1 MADAGRGCRLS
12 DGRHV
17 QPSLLGGVIAE
28 HRAAL
33 SGGGARVFAPC
44 GASVFCYSTKTARQ
58 ICCLQPAHDSRVTA
72 VCAGPRSSGKGCAEP
87 LCSGSAGGE
96 VRIWDA
102 KAAALL
108 GSVDL
113 KRPVYALR
121 WPREDTIIAAVGEE
135 DHCVRVVR
143 IQVSELG
150 SPALGGEVPLEAER
164 GGAFDAAGDAVALSD
179 GCDVM
184 VWKVGWAESQLLQ
197 HEHRVTALSV
207 DPQGR
212 NVVVGDERGV
222 VWTWWNVFDMES
234 GDGGHVPARWHWHA
248 NPVRSLAHCGPVVLS
263 GGDEGVLV
271 VRGQDDGAEKFIPRF
286 PASIRH
292 IIASPDGRHVC
303 LSLEDNSLALVSDL
317 HGWVRP
323 RMIHAVDVP
332 THSPG
337 QDRQARATLHPLD
350 NGSIAITASGRRVQF
365 LDDRGRPDPSRATLS
380 LDEGGRARP
389 ALNTSSQVWHLSQIA
404 CGPGCTSI
412 MTCESRTYPATR
424 RADEKSAKSFA
435 VKWWRLNEDNQF
447 ILDSVSHS
455 AHEADI
461 TVALAHPSRE
471 HYFLTASLDGSFKC
485 WDVPAKG
492 DDGEAGCWQ
501 CVATGDWRGLPVQSG
516 CFVADGSVFALGV
529 SGFVVMWEVET
540 ATELRM
546 LPLGEV
552 TDQPTQLLSA
562 VACGRLLL
570 LASTRGRDKQEQLVC
585 WDLANLTLL
594 AKAELVNASKTSTAK
609 GKSCSVVRSLPPQG
623 GAGDEWR
630 LLSFQ
635 HEGTELQAWRL
646 APSEGGAGLAFHRDT
661 VVTLP
666 AGQQVLDCHYFGSG
680 SRVLCWTSRHE
691 LWDMDLSLDAGPGR
705 DQEEPAEQEGDEA
718 EPARG
723 KIAKIFGD
731 GIEAAKAPAAGAPPK
746 LLALPTRTTAAQQA
760 GVVPRFLDRVVPPH
774 MPSHQLPPPPVI
786 WASFLAVFGKW
797 LPDAKAPAA
806 PAEPGAEAGGRAGGG
821 TEPDGGPGYGALR
834 DELPPWLSADSVR
847 WKGAAASEVVDADW
861 MDKLVEE
868 AFAKSG

>member
-12 DGRHV
+12 DGRLV
-17 QPSLLGGVIAE
+17 QPSLLSGLLAE

-33 SGGGARVFAPC
+33 SAGGARVFAPC
-44 GASVFCYSTKTARQ
+44 GASVFCFSAKTARQ
-58 ICCLQPAHDSRVTA
+58 ICCLQPAHGSRVTA
-72 VCAGPRSSGKGCAEP
+72 VCAGPRCSAKGCSEP
-87 LCSGSAGGE
+87 LVSGSASGE
-96 VRIWDA
+96 VRVWDA

-108 GSVDL
+108 GSLDL
-113 KRPVYALR
+113 QRPVYALR
-121 WPREDTIIAAVGEE
+121 WPREDTVLVAVGEE
-135 DHCVRVVR
+135 DHAVRVCR

-150 SPALGGEVPLEAER
+150 APALGSEVPLEAER
-164 GGAFDAAGDAVALSD
+164 GGAFDAAAGAAALSD
-179 GCDVM
+179 GNDVL
-184 VWKVGWAESQLLQ
+184 VWKEGWAESQLLQ

-212 NVVVGDERGV
+212 CVVVGDERGV
-222 VWTWWNVFDMES
+222 VWTWWNVFDTES
-234 GDGGHVPARWHWHA
+234 GDSAHVPARWHWHA

-286 PASIRH
+286 PASLRH
-292 IIASPDGRHVC
+292 IAASADGRHVC
-303 LSLEDNSLALVSDL
+303 LSLEDNSLALVDDL

-332 THSPG
+332 IRSPG
-337 QDRQARATLHPLD
+337 QDRQARATLHPLG
-350 NGSIAITASGRRVQF
+350 NGSLALTASGRRVQF
-365 LDDRGRPDPSRATLS
+365 LDDQGRPDPSRATLS
-380 LDEGGRARP
+380 LDEGGRARS
-389 ALNTSSQVWHLSQIA
+389 ALGSSSQVWHLSQIA
-404 CGPGCTSI
+404 CGPGCKSI

-424 RADEKSAKSFA
+424 RADEKSARSFA
-435 VKWWRLNEDNQF
+435 VKWWRLREDNQF

-471 HYFLTASLDGSFKC
+471 TYFLTASLDGSFKC
-485 WDVPAKG
+485 WDVPAEG
-492 DDGEAGCWQ
+492 RDGEQRCWQ

-529 SGFVVMWEVET
+529 CGFVVLWELET

-546 LPLGEV
+546 LPLSEV
-552 TDQPTQLLSA
+552 TDRPTQLFSA
-562 VACGRLLL
+562 VACGRPLL
-570 LASTRGRDKQEQLVC
+570 LASTRGRDKKEQLVC
-585 WDLANLTLL
+585 WDLCLLTVL
-594 AKAELVNASKTSTAK
+594 ARTELVNASKTSKAK
-609 GKSCSVVRSLPPQG
+609 GASCSMVRALPPQG

-635 HEGTELQAWRL
+635 QEGTDVQAWRL
-646 APSEGGAGLAFHRDT
+646 APAEGGAGLAFHRHT
-661 VVTLP
+661 VMTLP
-666 AGQQVLDCHYFGSG
+666 PGQQVLDCHYFGSG
-680 SRVLCWTSRHE
+680 SRLMCWTSRHE
-691 LWDMDLSLDAGPGR
+691 LWGLDVAPGAGAGR
-705 DQEEPAEQEGDEA
+705 GREEPAEQGALGDEE
-718 EPARG
+718 EPVRG
-723 KIAKIFGD
+723 KIAKVFGD
-731 GIEAAKAPAAGAPPK
+731 GIEGAKAPAADTPPK

-797 LPDAKAPAA
+797 LPDAKAAA
-806 PAEPGAEAGGRAGGG
+806 ATSPGPDAREAGGGE
-821 TEPDGGPGYGALR
+821 EPSGGPGLGALS

-847 WKGAAASEVVDADW
+847 QKGAAAPELVDADW

-868 AFAKSG
+868 ALAK